1 MTQGQSLENRAVALA
16 FLTAFVTLFAQILAH
31 RVISVKLLNNYA
43 FLVISLTMLGFAF
56 SGVVLSIWR
65 DRLMARRDD
74 AIAASAAFFAL
85 SLLGVCTFFYRA
97 ETDWGLPLHKIDF
110 LETLALA
117 LPLALPFAIPFAFCG
132 LILGILLASADFNSR
147 RVYSFDLAGSGLGAF
162 AVIPAISAWG
172 AEANLL
178 ACCLLLTGGVWA
190 FTRAGR
196 AAQSLLAVAIF
207 AVVLAGV
214 YREPLFE
221 MRYPNGSVLAGT
233 QTANSQVKIEQIL
246 WDPVARVELTR
257 IPPIDHEKNTYP
269 SLFGSNPDFHAR
281 FTKMFTQNN
290 YAFTIAPDYD
300 GTQVS
305 LKGIEETIYAGA
317 YQARAVDRPKVLAIG
332 VGGGFDILTGL
343 AFDAREIKGVEVNA
357 ATLRILKDLDR
368 DYFRHWVSD
377 PRVQLVLA
385 EGRHFLATT
394 EERYDVLQLSGVD
407 SYAGTPGAAHVFSE
421 SYLYTEEAMDIYLSR
436 LTEHGI
442 LNLMR
447 LEYRP
452 PREMLRAQIT
462 AVAAL
467 RRAGIARPAEHVVMI
482 AARNGGFTS
491 MLVKRSPFLAE
502 EIARLAVWTSQSPFF
517 EMAAAPGYRPERPSM
532 YQAFLDLADPA
543 RERAFA
549 AAYPFDVRPATDDRP
564 FFFKFSYW
572 EHLFSADPP
581 FQAAAPVMEM
591 TVLVLLVLIGGA
603 AIVCIYL
610 PLRLLAGTGKTR
622 RGTWR
627 EGVYFGAT
635 GIGFLAIEVALLQ
648 KFGLFLG
655 HPNYALSVV
664 LAALLV
670 SSGIGSLVSGALI
683 RAVGGIRFVSYGLA
697 AIVLLGHLL
706 VLPHLADGLSLPFA
720 ARVAIVFILILPLG
734 LGLGAYVPSGIERLK
749 QQAPEFIPWAWGIN
763 GIFSVLAPVLAIA
776 LSMTWGIDA
785 LLLSAIP
792 VYLIAGWVV
801 TPISNPLPQPS
812 PSLSAD

>member
-1 MTQGQSLENRAVALA
+1 MSQGQASQNRAAALA
-16 FLTAFVTLFAQILAH
+16 FLTAFVTLFAQVLAH

-85 SLLGVCTFFYRA
+85 TLLGVCAVFYRA

-132 LILGILLASADFNSR
+132 LILGILLASPDFNSR

-162 AVIPAISAWG
+162 AVIPAISLWG

-178 ACCLLLTGGVWA
+178 ACCLLLIAGVA
-190 FTRAGR
+190 GLTRAGR
-196 AAQSLLAVAIF
+196 PARALLAVAGI
-207 AVVLAGV
+207 GV
-214 YREPLFE
+214 IVTGFFRDPFFD
-221 MRYPNGSVLAGT
+221 MRYPKGSVLAGT
-233 QTANSQVKIEQIL
+233 QTENPQLRIEQIL
-246 WDPVARVELTR
+246 WDPVARIELTR

-269 SLFGSNPDFHAR
+269 ALFGSNPDFHAR

-290 YAFTIAPDYD
+290 YAFTIALDYD
-300 GTQVS
+300 GTKAS

-317 YQARAVDRPKVLAIG
+317 YQARAVERPKVLAIG
-332 VGGGFDILTGL
+332 VGGGFDILTAL
-343 AFDAREIKGVEVNA
+343 AFEAREVKGVEVNA
-357 ATLRILKDLDR
+357 ATLKILKDLDR
-368 DYFRHWVSD
+368 DYFRRWVED
-377 PRVQLVLA
+377 PRVELVLA

-436 LTEHGI
+436 LSEQGI
-442 LNLMR
+442 LNMMR

-491 MLVKRSPFLAE
+491 MLVKRSPFRPE
-502 EIARLAVWTSQSPFF
+502 EIARLASWTSQSPFF
-517 EMAAAPGYRPERPSM
+517 EMSAAPGYRAERPNM

-543 RERAFA
+543 KERAFA
-549 AAYPFDVRPATDDRP
+549 AVYPFDVRPATDDRP

-572 EHLFSADPP
+572 DHLFSTDQA

-591 TVLVLLVLIGGA
+591 TVLVLLALIGSA
-603 AIVCIYL
+603 AVVCIYL
-610 PLRLLAGTGKTR
+610 PLRLLARTR
-622 RGTWR
+622 PANPGAWR
-627 EGVYFGAT
+627 EGLYFGAT
-635 GIGFLAIEVALLQ
+635 GVGFLAIEVALLQ

-670 SSGIGSLVSGALI
+670 SSGIGSLVSGALV
-683 RAVGGIRFVSYGLA
+683 RRLGGIRFVSYALA
-697 AIVLLGHLL
+697 ALVLFGHLL
-706 VLPHLADGLSLPFA
+706 VLPHLNASLSLPFA
-720 ARVAIVFILILPLG
+720 ARVAIVFLLVLPVG
-734 LGLGAYVPSGIERLK
+734 VALGAYVPSGIERLK
-749 QQAPEFIPWAWGIN
+749 VTAPEFIPWAWGIN

-792 VYLIAGWVV
+792 VYLMAGWVV
-801 TPISNPLPQPS
+801 APARPE
-812 PSLSAD
+812 